1 FTGNVSEQGLFVRG
15 DATAPIGDQIRV
27 DLTLPSGAVLA
38 LTGRIANI
46 VTPAEAAGR
55 GVAPGMGVAL
65 DSLEG
70 EARRAFESLLA
81 TARSHL
87 PRPAEL
93 APDGNPS
100 PPRPP
105 RPPSIAP
112 TDDVHHS
119 VVMRAIDA
127 ASILDEPASRTS
139 QLTAPP

>member
-1 FTGNVSEQGLFVRG
+1 
-15 DATAPIGDQIRV
+15 
-27 DLTLPSGAVLA
+27 
-38 LTGRIANI
+38 
-46 VTPAEAAGR
+46 
-55 GVAPGMGVAL
+55 
-65 DSLEG
+65 
-70 EARRAFESLLA
+70 
-81 TARSHL
+81 
-87 PRPAEL
+87 AEL

-139 QLTAPP
+139 QLTAPPSRAPRRPPAPPSGTPIGIDLGVSHTTVTALIGSRIAVLAPPGAPRHIPSVVHIEED